1 MSDDKLLVMSV
12 DTDKCVG
19 VGQCELLEPEVF
31 YLDDDTGISTV
42 IGTRSLPPERAR
54 AVAEKCPSAAI
65 KATP

>member
-1 MSDDKLLVMSV
+1 MSGDKLFVMDV
-12 DTDKCVG
+12 DIDKCVG

-31 YLDDDTGISTV
+31 YLDDDTGLSTV
-42 IGTRSLPPERAR
+42 VGAGSLPPERAR